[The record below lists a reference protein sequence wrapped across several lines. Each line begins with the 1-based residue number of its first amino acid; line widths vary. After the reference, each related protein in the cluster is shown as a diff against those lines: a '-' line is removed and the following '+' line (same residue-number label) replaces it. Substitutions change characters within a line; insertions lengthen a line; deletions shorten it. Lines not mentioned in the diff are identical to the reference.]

1 MPVILRVDGL
11 RFLFYS
17 NEGTPREPPHI
28 HVIQERDEA
37 KFWLTP
43 EVSLAYNDGFGARRL
58 NGIRKLVERNRE
70 GLENAWHEYFTRGT

>member
-1 MPVILRVDGL
+1 MPVALRVDRL

-28 HVIQERDEA
+28 HVLQDRDEA

-43 EVSLAYNDGFGARRL
+43 EVSLA
-58 NGIRKLVERNRE
+58 
-70 GLENAWHEYFTRGT
+70 